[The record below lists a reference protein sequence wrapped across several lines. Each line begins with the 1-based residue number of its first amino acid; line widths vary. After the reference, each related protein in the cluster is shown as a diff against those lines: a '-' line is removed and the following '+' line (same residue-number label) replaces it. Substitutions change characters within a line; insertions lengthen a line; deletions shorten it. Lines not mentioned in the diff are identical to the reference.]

1 MATEKEK
8 EELLEQ
14 AEEGPA
20 GASGSGRT
28 AEVSPGLSYEE
39 WTDRIKGAMESD
51 GGYQAAMAK
60 LAEVE
65 GSRPEYAGTYDDD
78 ILRAYDKILRR
89 EGFRYSLDDDALY
102 QQYADRFMAAGKLAM
117 RDTMGQASA
126 LTGGYGS
133 SYGQAAGQQTYDAWL
148 QGLGDVAL
156 EMYDRAYGRYRD
168 EGKALTEAY
177 ERARDMGGE
186 EYARYQDA
194 LGQWNKDR
202 SYAADAAGEARD
214 RAYRTDSEAWDRYR
228 QERQF
233 EYDKQT
239 DYAATLAKY
248 GDFSGYAEL
257 FGEDRAAQ
265 MRKVWIAGNF
275 DLAYNSGMISAD
287 EYRAMTGKWPP
298 GYSTGGGGGGG
309 TRKKD
314 SGNRYDAVLT
324 EVRIMDASG
333 SSTGTIQN
341 KLDSAYGA
349 GALTK
354 PQYTW
359 LTSNFGSGNTSGN
372 TGSSGVK
379 KPGQGM
385 QLA

>member
-1 MATEKEK
+1 MAEPDKRKDETQPQEEIREKAAGTAAGG
-8 EELLEQ
+8 EE
-14 AEEGPA
+14 
-20 GASGSGRT
+20 S
-28 AEVSPGLSYEE
+28 GLSYEE
-39 WTDRIKGAMESD
+39 WARRISGVAEGD
-51 GGYQAAMAK
+51 EAYQMAMAR
-60 LAEVE
+60 LTETEVA
-65 GSRPEYAGTYDDD
+65 RPAYAGTYDDD
-78 ILRAYDKILRR
+78 IREAYDRILDR
-89 EGFRYSLDDDALY
+89 ESFRYSLDDDALY

-133 SYGQAAGQQTYDAWL
+133 SYGQAVGQQTYDAWL

-156 EMYDRAYGRYRD
+156 EMYDRAYGRYKD

-186 EYARYQDA
+186 EYGRYQDA

-202 SYAADAAGEARD
+202 SYAADATGEARD

-233 EYDKQT
+233 EYDKQA

-275 DLAYNSGMISAD
+275 DLAYNSGMITAD

-298 GYSTGGGGGGG
+298 GYSTGGGGGGSG
-309 TRKKD
+309 SKKKD

-359 LTSNFGSGNTSGN
+359 LTSNFGSGS
-372 TGSSGVK
+372 TGSSSSVK
-379 KPGQGM
+379 RPGGTK
-385 QLA
+385 LA